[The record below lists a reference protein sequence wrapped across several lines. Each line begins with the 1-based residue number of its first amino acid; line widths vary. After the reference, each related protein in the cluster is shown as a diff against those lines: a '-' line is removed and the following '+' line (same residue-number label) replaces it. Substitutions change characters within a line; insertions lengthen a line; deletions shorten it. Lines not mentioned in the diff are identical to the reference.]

1 MNSLNNNNPY
11 RVYMIIG
18 TASLLL
24 AVCFGAMGAHAL
36 KEVLTPSQLISFET
50 GVRYQFLHGLAI
62 LFLPSLGGYFST
74 KNIKQACLLFSIG
87 ILFFSFSIYL
97 LNLKELMGIPELK
110 LLGPITPIGGLLFIS
125 GWLLLLIQLIF
136 GSKNSEKPH

>member
-1 MNSLNNNNPY
+1 
-11 RVYMIIG
+11 MIIG

-36 KEVLTPSQLISFET
+36 KEVLTVQQLASFET
-50 GVRYQFLHGLAI
+50 GVRYQFLHGLTI
-62 LFLPSLGGYFST
+62 LFLPALKPHFSD
-74 KNIKQACLLFSIG
+74 KNIKQASMLFSVG

-97 LNLKELMGIPELK
+97 LNLRELLNAPGLK
-110 LLGPITPIGGLLFIS
+110 LLGPITPLGGLLFIS

-136 GSKNSEKPH
+136 GNKNIED